1 MVSLI
6 FTTFL
11 IKELIYEEGG
21 ELQRVN
27 FDRHNLIS
35 WLSWLDLTFEGYS
48 FVFSAIQKNQYWV
61 VTLVSKFEHAPA
73 CLIMSMHLW
82 NNSSHNFR
90 TLKSSSFVLAC

>member
-1 MVSLI
+1 MAPKIFCRKIIRASVEVILLKEEKKLVSLI

-48 FVFSAIQKNQYWV
+48 FVFSAIQKNQY
-61 VTLVSKFEHAPA
+61 
-73 CLIMSMHLW
+73 
-82 NNSSHNFR
+82 
-90 TLKSSSFVLAC
+90 

>member
-1 MVSLI
+1 MIRASVEVILLKEEKKLVSLI

-35 WLSWLDLTFEGYS
+35 
-48 FVFSAIQKNQYWV
+48 
-61 VTLVSKFEHAPA
+61 
-73 CLIMSMHLW
+73 
-82 NNSSHNFR
+82 
-90 TLKSSSFVLAC
+90 